1 MQMNC
6 LIQNLLQ
13 GEVRKTDSKQIARA
27 YEEFASEQYLKIRSG
42 CRCYGELKGKM
53 EEGSVAK
60 PRSCQYC
67 RNYIQHYMKAQTA
80 RGAEYRPINAGHC
93 VNGVPACRGGKK
105 RPAPGDTCQYFELGT
120 PHIGEGARMRKNLK
134 EARQRA
140 GLTQKAVAEYLK
152 VSERH
157 YKFMESGQTTGNVEL
172 WDRLED
178 LFNVHQRVLRE
189 NRPDKEGNQ

>member
-1 MQMNC
+1 MKRHKDQ
-6 LIQNLLQ
+6 
-13 GEVRKTDSKQIARA
+13 
-27 YEEFASEQYLKIRSG
+27 
-42 CRCYGELKGKM
+42 
-53 EEGSVAK
+53 VA
-60 PRSCQYC
+60 
-67 RNYIQHYMKAQTA
+67 
-80 RGAEYRPINAGHC
+80 
-93 VNGVPACRGGKK
+93 
-105 RPAPGDTCQYFELGT
+105 CQYFELGT

-140 GLTQKAVAEYLK
+140 GLTQKAGAEYLK

-189 NRPDKEGNQ
+189 NSPDKEGNQ